1 MRNPFSRKRKL
12 AGATSEGQP
21 GMTPETIDLDGS
33 IVEISAAIDPR
44 TGERLIAID
53 RELLSDKAQAW
64 AFEHAGATGED
75 VTDGL
80 VEIYNDPRNW
90 MGPDDWDSRPATNIQ
105 FYAVDEDWSIIG
117 LRESLERRGSVEPSG

>member
-1 MRNPFSRKRKL
+1 
-12 AGATSEGQP
+12 
-21 GMTPETIDLDGS
+21 MTPETIDLDGS

-90 MGPDDWDSRPATNIQ
+90 MGPDDSGLPARHQ
-105 FYAVDEDWSIIG
+105 HSV
-117 LRESLERRGSVEPSG
+117 LRRRRGLEHHWTSRVA